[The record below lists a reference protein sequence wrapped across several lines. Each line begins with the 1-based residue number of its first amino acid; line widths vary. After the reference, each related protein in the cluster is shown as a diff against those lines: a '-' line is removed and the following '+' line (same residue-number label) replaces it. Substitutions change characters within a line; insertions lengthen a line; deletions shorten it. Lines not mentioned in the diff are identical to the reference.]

1 MTLAEDDVLVA
12 LNETLRKRGG
22 VAVAVYA
29 ENADALDVLAQAAE
43 LVGAMGRP
51 IKVTHKTRE
60 SDGVEVISISYRR
73 LSLWEC
79 VRIAWG
85 MWRDGVGAAQTEFFD
100 RLEQLAAER

>member
-1 MTLAEDDVLVA
+1 MPLAEDDVLVA

-22 VAVAVYA
+22 VAVAVCA
-29 ENADALDVLAQAAE
+29 ENADVLDVLAQAAE

-51 IKVTHKTRE
+51 IKVIRKRR
-60 SDGVEVISISYRR
+60 SDGVEVIAISYRR

-79 VRIAWG
+79 ARIAWG
-85 MWRDGVGAAQTEFFD
+85 MWRDGVDAAQTEFFD